1 MANPA
6 GPCLRG
12 TKEGIAEVEQAGE
25 DEGGSF
31 DPKGPLGTVT
41 IGFDYAS
48 SKDPLN
54 RGYLT
59 LSLFRVVYIH
69 PEKPVSS

>member
-1 MANPA
+1 MANPD

-31 DPKGPLGTVT
+31 DPKEPLGTVT
-41 IGFDYAS
+41 IGFRLRLL
-48 SKDPLN
+48 KRPLKS
-54 RGYLT
+54 G
-59 LSLFRVVYIH
+59 
-69 PEKPVSS
+69 